1 MFRWWPS
8 NENQQF
14 SGIFKK
20 FCFAIV
26 STFKLWWWTNMNSVK
41 ANWIRHSAKSPGQ
54 AEWFSLSWLTI
65 SSSTLLLYLWP
76 LITFKFKLFALDCCS
91 FFTFPPP
98 PFFPFPFLIFFSFS
112 FSLFQFLFCHLIVSQ
127 FLNSSSWGSS
137 KTDAQSSLTWV
148 ALLCTTRSA
157 MRSILFLRPDLRNI
171 FISDLE
177 EVMNSSNLQMT
188 PDWGAPIDTVKGR
201 AANRIDPDSLEELAE
216 KKHEILLGQIQSPAI
231 AKKNKPPNIQRQQ
244 W

>member
-26 STFKLWWWTNMNSVK
+26 STFKPWWWTNMNSVK

-76 LITFKFKLFALDCCS
+76 LITFKFKLFSLDCCS
-91 FFTFPPP
+91 FFAFSPSL
-98 PFFPFPFLIFFSFS
+98 PFFPFPFLIFFFLLLFPCFNSFAVIWLS
-112 FSLFQFLFCHLIVSQ
+112 VSSWSLQAGDRLKQILRVPWPEWLFSAPPDLQWDQ
-127 FLNSSSWGSS
+127 SSSWDLTSV
-137 KTDAQSSLTWV
+137 TSLLVT
-148 ALLCTTRSA
+148 
-157 MRSILFLRPDLRNI
+157 
-171 FISDLE
+171 
-177 EVMNSSNLQMT
+177 
-188 PDWGAPIDTVKGR
+188 
-201 AANRIDPDSLEELAE
+201 
-216 KKHEILLGQIQSPAI
+216 
-231 AKKNKPPNIQRQQ
+231 
-244 W
+244 